1 MSFLLVIFVKLQIKG
16 WSLTGGS
23 FIQLSF
29 VVGLSRAVEFFLVV
43 LSEVLHGWYEW
54 NCVGTGSF

>member
-1 MSFLLVIFVKLQIKG
+1 MRYGRCEPCLEFRWFLFILVTFLLVIFVKLQIKG

-29 VVGLSRAVEFFLVV
+29 CCGFFLRV
-43 LSEVLHGWYEW
+43 
-54 NCVGTGSF
+54 